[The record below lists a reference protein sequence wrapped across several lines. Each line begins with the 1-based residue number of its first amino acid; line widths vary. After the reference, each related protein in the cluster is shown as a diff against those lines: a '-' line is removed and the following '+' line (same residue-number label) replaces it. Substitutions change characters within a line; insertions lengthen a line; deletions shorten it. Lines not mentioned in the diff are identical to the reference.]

1 MLEKRSTDMNR
12 KNNVGAWWGFC
23 SLLTIAL
30 LVSLGACKSG
40 VASPSAAATHGS
52 TVAAS
57 PGPDISL
64 QAAAQGAKPSAQQGF
79 SGDRAFEFV
88 AKQVAFGP
96 RPPDTEAIRRTQE
109 YILGELRGFGCTV
122 ETDDFH
128 APTPVGRLAM
138 KNIVVKIKGASPNI
152 ILMATHYDTDT
163 LDPND
168 KKLTN
173 FVGADDAGS
182 STGLMME
189 MARILCGKPQTAT
202 IWIAFLDGEEALQHW
217 NLQTDSVY
225 GSRELAA
232 KLAVSGDLAH
242 VKAFVL
248 ADLVGGKNLHIKRES
263 NSTPW
268 LTDIVWATAARL
280 GHQNI
285 FVPESVGGIEDDH
298 MPFVE
303 RKIPAVDIIDLD
315 TTNDVSYWHTPQ
327 DTLDKIS
334 PRSLQIVGD
343 VILASLPE
351 IARHIH

>member
-1 MLEKRSTDMNR
+1 MKERANMSWNKDFRRPWPVYSIAMIAVFIVLVACNRGSATPNASSSVVAPPVSNAAGDVSQQSTPPNT
-12 KNNVGAWWGFC
+12 K
-23 SLLTIAL
+23 T
-30 LVSLGACKSG
+30 
-40 VASPSAAATHGS
+40 ASPDA
-52 TVAAS
+52 
-57 PGPDISL
+57 
-64 QAAAQGAKPSAQQGF
+64 F
-79 SGDRAFEFV
+79 SGDRAYDFV

-96 RPPDTEAIRRTQE
+96 RPPDTDAIRRTQD
-109 YILGELRGFGCTV
+109 YIIGQLRGFGCTV
-122 ETDDFH
+122 DTDDFH
-128 APTPVGRLAM
+128 APTPVGNLAM
-138 KNIVVKIKGASPNI
+138 KNIIVKIKGASPNI

-168 KKLTN
+168 RKLTN
-173 FVGADDAGS
+173 FVGADDGGS

-189 MARILCGKPQTAT
+189 MARVLCGKPQPAT

-217 NLQTDSVY
+217 NLKTDSVY

-232 KLAVSGDLAH
+232 TLANSGELSH

-248 ADLVGGKNLHIKRES
+248 ADLVGGKNLHIKREA

-268 LTDIVWATAARL
+268 LTDIVWSTAARL
-280 GHQNI
+280 GYQD
-285 FVPESVGGIEDDH
+285 FFPSDTVGGIEDDH

-303 RKIPAVDIIDLD
+303 RKVPAVDIIDLD
-315 TTNDVSYWHTPQ
+315 VQNDVTYWHTPQ

-351 IARHIH
+351 IAKHIR